1 MASSHARTRRS
12 LRLLVAAVVVG
23 AFALVPVAPGVAA
36 PTPVAIPITE
46 GGFGVNGTDLTVPTV
61 AGAELS
67 GTYDPDTGEFSG
79 TLTIP
84 AFTKSGTT
92 SASDAFELSFSAV
105 SAAVSGTIP
114 QTGTGTLG
122 PVGWTVGI
130 TLPDLS
136 ITDCSVT
143 IAPLTLVTTFS
154 AETGALALTATGYP
168 IPESTCT
175 NAGDEPTVDGVL
187 AIPTT
192 TTAVGLLAADASVL
206 RPPAPEPEPEPA
218 PRPTFTG

>member
-1 MASSHARTRRS
+1 M
-12 LRLLVAAVVVG
+12 VG

-46 GGFGVNGTDLTVPTV
+46 GGLGVNGTALTIPTV

-84 AFTKSGTT
+84 AFTKAGTT

-105 SAAVSGTIP
+105 SAAVTGTIP

-130 TLPDLS
+130 ALPDLS

-154 AETGALALTATGYP
+154 PETGALALTATGYP

-175 NAGDEPTVDGVL
+175 NADDELTVDAVL